1 MFLKSIIFSFLS
13 IIISFQYRSK
23 TTIITSTKTTITIT
37 IKFMKYSTLV
47 SIAAFIS
54 TSLAATVPDEH
65 YSTLSPSAKIPSGA
79 STDFSGTF
87 GIQVVTVES
96 ASALSTDTATSTL
109 TRNDNKKEATPVAQ
123 ITDGQVQHQTTGG
136 VSAIKQIS
144 DGQVQHQTNAAQ
156 PIAQISDGQIQ
167 HQTTAKATATP
178 VQQINDGQI
187 QHQTTVQPV
196 AQISD
201 GQIQHQTVKASATP
215 VQQIGDGQIQHQT
228 TAAAATTASAVK
240 QINDGQ
246 IQHQTTTAENVAK
259 AQSDGQAIA
268 TGSPS
273 SNSTLSD
280 DDDLSSTIPKACSSA
295 NNLEM
300 TLHDSVLKDTHERWG
315 AIVANHQFQFDGP
328 IPQAGTIYSAG
339 WSIKDGYL
347 YLGDSNIFYQ
357 CLSGDFYNLYDEN
370 VAKQCSAVKLSV
382 IEFVNC

>member
-1 MFLKSIIFSFLS
+1 
-13 IIISFQYRSK
+13 
-23 TTIITSTKTTITIT
+23 
-37 IKFMKYSTLV
+37 MKYSPLV

-65 YSTLSPSAKIPSGA
+65 YSTLSPSGTIPSGA

-178 VQQINDGQI
+178 VQQINDGQIQHQTTVQPVAQISDGQIQHQTAKATATPVQQIGDGQI

>member
-1 MFLKSIIFSFLS
+1 
-13 IIISFQYRSK
+13 
-23 TTIITSTKTTITIT
+23 
-37 IKFMKYSTLV
+37 MKYSTLV

-144 DGQVQHQTNAAQ
+144 DGQIQHQTTVQ
-156 PIAQISDGQIQ
+156 PVAQISDGQIQ
-167 HQTTAKATATP
+167 HQTAKATATP
-178 VQQINDGQI
+178 VQQIGDGQI

>member
-1 MFLKSIIFSFLS
+1 
-13 IIISFQYRSK
+13 
-23 TTIITSTKTTITIT
+23 
-37 IKFMKYSTLV
+37 MKYSTLV

-280 DDDLSSTIPKACSSA
+280 DDDSSSTIPKACSSA

>member
-1 MFLKSIIFSFLS
+1 
-13 IIISFQYRSK
+13 
-23 TTIITSTKTTITIT
+23 
-37 IKFMKYSTLV
+37 MKYSTLV

-65 YSTLSPSAKIPSGA
+65 YSTLSPSGTIPSGA

-201 GQIQHQTVKASATP
+201 GQIQHQTAKATATPVQQIGDGQIQHQTTVQPVAQISDGQIQHQTVKASATP

-228 TAAAATTASAVK
+228 TAAAATTTASAVK

>member
-1 MFLKSIIFSFLS
+1 
-13 IIISFQYRSK
+13 
-23 TTIITSTKTTITIT
+23 
-37 IKFMKYSTLV
+37 MKYSTLV

-54 TSLAATVPDEH
+54 SSLAATVPDEH

>member
-1 MFLKSIIFSFLS
+1 
-13 IIISFQYRSK
+13 
-23 TTIITSTKTTITIT
+23 
-37 IKFMKYSTLV
+37 MKYSTLV

-54 TSLAATVPDEH
+54 SSLAATVPDEH
-65 YSTLSPSAKIPSGA
+65 YSTLSPSGKIPTGA

-109 TRNDNKKEATPVAQ
+109 TRNDNKDVKATPIAQ
-123 ITDGQVQHQTTGG
+123 ITDGQ
-136 VSAIKQIS
+136 I
-144 DGQVQHQTNAAQ
+144 QHQTNAQ

-167 HQTTAKATATP
+167 HQTVKATP

-187 QHQTTVQPV
+187 QHQTTTAP
-196 AQISD
+196 
-201 GQIQHQTVKASATP
+201 T
-215 VQQIGDGQIQHQT
+215 T
-228 TAAAATTASAVK
+228 TAASAVK

-246 IQHQTTTAENVAK
+246 IQHQTTSTVDNVAK

-268 TGSPS
+268 TGSN
-273 SNSTLSD
+273 SNSTANID
-280 DDDLSSTIPKACSSA
+280 DNENSLSSILKACSSK
-295 NNLEM
+295 NNLQM
-300 TLHDSVLKDTHERWG
+300 TLHNSVLKDTNERWG
-315 AIVANHQFQFDGP
+315 SIVANHQFQFDGP
-328 IPQAGTIYSAG
+328 IPQAGVIYSSG

>member
-1 MFLKSIIFSFLS
+1 
-13 IIISFQYRSK
+13 
-23 TTIITSTKTTITIT
+23 
-37 IKFMKYSTLV
+37 MKYSTLV

-215 VQQIGDGQIQHQT
+215 VKQIGDGQIQHQT

-280 DDDLSSTIPKACSSA
+280 DDDSSSTIPKACSSA

>member
-1 MFLKSIIFSFLS
+1 
-13 IIISFQYRSK
+13 
-23 TTIITSTKTTITIT
+23 
-37 IKFMKYSTLV
+37 MKYSTLV

-144 DGQVQHQTNAAQ
+144 DGQIQHQTTVQ
-156 PIAQISDGQIQ
+156 PVAQISDGQIQ
-167 HQTTAKATATP
+167 HQTAKATATPVQQIGDGQIQHQTTVQPVAQISDGQIQHQTAKATATP
-178 VQQINDGQI
+178 VQQIGDGQI

>member
-1 MFLKSIIFSFLS
+1 
-13 IIISFQYRSK
+13 
-23 TTIITSTKTTITIT
+23 
-37 IKFMKYSTLV
+37 MKYSTLV

-144 DGQVQHQTNAAQ
+144 DGQ
-156 PIAQISDGQIQ
+156 
-167 HQTTAKATATP
+167 
-178 VQQINDGQI
+178 I

-280 DDDLSSTIPKACSSA
+280 DDDSSSTIPKACSSA

>member
-1 MFLKSIIFSFLS
+1 
-13 IIISFQYRSK
+13 
-23 TTIITSTKTTITIT
+23 
-37 IKFMKYSTLV
+37 MKYSTLV

-123 ITDGQVQHQTTGG
+123 ITDGQVQHQT
-136 VSAIKQIS
+136 
-144 DGQVQHQTNAAQ
+144 NAAQ
-156 PIAQISDGQIQ
+156 PIAQIS
-167 HQTTAKATATP
+167 
-178 VQQINDGQI
+178 
-187 QHQTTVQPV
+187 
-196 AQISD
+196 
-201 GQIQHQTVKASATP
+201 
-215 VQQIGDGQIQHQT
+215 DGQIQHQT

-280 DDDLSSTIPKACSSA
+280 DDDSSSTIPKACSSA

-357 CLSGDFYNLYDEN
+357 CLSGEFYNLYDEN

>member
-1 MFLKSIIFSFLS
+1 
-13 IIISFQYRSK
+13 
-23 TTIITSTKTTITIT
+23 
-37 IKFMKYSTLV
+37 MKYSTLV

-123 ITDGQVQHQTTGG
+123 ITDGQVQHQT
-136 VSAIKQIS
+136 
-144 DGQVQHQTNAAQ
+144 NAAQ
-156 PIAQISDGQIQ
+156 PIAQIS
-167 HQTTAKATATP
+167 
-178 VQQINDGQI
+178 DGQI

-280 DDDLSSTIPKACSSA
+280 DDDSSSTIPKACSSA

>member
-1 MFLKSIIFSFLS
+1 
-13 IIISFQYRSK
+13 
-23 TTIITSTKTTITIT
+23 
-37 IKFMKYSTLV
+37 MKYSTLV

-215 VQQIGDGQIQHQT
+215 VKQIGDGQIQHQT

-259 AQSDGQAIA
+259 AQSDGQAIS

-280 DDDLSSTIPKACSSA
+280 DDDSSSTIPKACSSA

>member
-1 MFLKSIIFSFLS
+1 
-13 IIISFQYRSK
+13 
-23 TTIITSTKTTITIT
+23 
-37 IKFMKYSTLV
+37 MKYSTLV

-167 HQTTAKATATP
+167 HQTT
-178 VQQINDGQI
+178 
-187 QHQTTVQPV
+187 VQPV

-280 DDDLSSTIPKACSSA
+280 DDDSSSTIPKACSSA

>member
-1 MFLKSIIFSFLS
+1 
-13 IIISFQYRSK
+13 
-23 TTIITSTKTTITIT
+23 
-37 IKFMKYSTLV
+37 MKYSTLV

>member
-1 MFLKSIIFSFLS
+1 
-13 IIISFQYRSK
+13 
-23 TTIITSTKTTITIT
+23 
-37 IKFMKYSTLV
+37 MKYSTLV

-167 HQTTAKATATP
+167 HQTTEKATATP

-201 GQIQHQTVKASATP
+201 GQIQHQTAKATATP

>member
-1 MFLKSIIFSFLS
+1 
-13 IIISFQYRSK
+13 
-23 TTIITSTKTTITIT
+23 
-37 IKFMKYSTLV
+37 MKYSTLV

-54 TSLAATVPDEH
+54 TSLVATVPDEH

-280 DDDLSSTIPKACSSA
+280 DDDSSSTIPKACSSA

>member
-1 MFLKSIIFSFLS
+1 
-13 IIISFQYRSK
+13 
-23 TTIITSTKTTITIT
+23 
-37 IKFMKYSTLV
+37 MKYSTLV

-54 TSLAATVPDEH
+54 SSLAATVPDEH

-201 GQIQHQTVKASATP
+201 GQIQHQTAKATATP

-228 TAAAATTASAVK
+228 TAATTASAVK

-280 DDDLSSTIPKACSSA
+280 DDDSSSTIPKACSSA

>member
-1 MFLKSIIFSFLS
+1 
-13 IIISFQYRSK
+13 
-23 TTIITSTKTTITIT
+23 
-37 IKFMKYSTLV
+37 MKYSPLV

-123 ITDGQVQHQTTGG
+123 IT
-136 VSAIKQIS
+136 

>member
-1 MFLKSIIFSFLS
+1 MHILH
-13 IIISFQYRSK
+13 
-23 TTIITSTKTTITIT
+23 
-37 IKFMKYSTLV
+37 
-47 SIAAFIS
+47 AH
-54 TSLAATVPDEH
+54 SLAATVPDEH

-144 DGQVQHQTNAAQ
+144 DGQIQHQTTVQ
-156 PIAQISDGQIQ
+156 PVAQISDGQIQ
-167 HQTTAKATATP
+167 HQTAKATATP
-178 VQQINDGQI
+178 VQQIGDGQI

-259 AQSDGQAIA
+259 AQSD
-268 TGSPS
+268 
-273 SNSTLSD
+273 
-280 DDDLSSTIPKACSSA
+280 ACSSA

>member
-1 MFLKSIIFSFLS
+1 
-13 IIISFQYRSK
+13 
-23 TTIITSTKTTITIT
+23 
-37 IKFMKYSTLV
+37 MKYSTLV

-187 QHQTTVQPV
+187 QHQTTVQPVAQISDGQIQHQTAKATATPVQQIGDGQIQHQTTGQPV

>member
-1 MFLKSIIFSFLS
+1 
-13 IIISFQYRSK
+13 
-23 TTIITSTKTTITIT
+23 
-37 IKFMKYSTLV
+37 MKYSPLV

>member
-1 MFLKSIIFSFLS
+1 
-13 IIISFQYRSK
+13 
-23 TTIITSTKTTITIT
+23 
-37 IKFMKYSTLV
+37 MKYSTLV

-54 TSLAATVPDEH
+54 SSLAATVPDEH
-65 YSTLSPSAKIPSGA
+65 YSTLSPSGTIPSGA

-201 GQIQHQTVKASATP
+201 GQIQHQTAKATATP

-280 DDDLSSTIPKACSSA
+280 DDDSSSTIPKACSSA

>member
-1 MFLKSIIFSFLS
+1 
-13 IIISFQYRSK
+13 
-23 TTIITSTKTTITIT
+23 
-37 IKFMKYSTLV
+37 MKYSTLV

-123 ITDGQVQHQTTGG
+123 ITDGQVQHQTNAATP
-136 VSAIKQIS
+136 VQQIN
-144 DGQVQHQTNAAQ
+144 DGQIQHQTTVQ
-156 PIAQISDGQIQ
+156 PVAQISDGQIQ
-167 HQTTAKATATP
+167 HQTAKATATP
-178 VQQINDGQI
+178 VQQIGDGQI

-280 DDDLSSTIPKACSSA
+280 DDDSSSTIPKACSSA

>member
-1 MFLKSIIFSFLS
+1 
-13 IIISFQYRSK
+13 
-23 TTIITSTKTTITIT
+23 
-37 IKFMKYSTLV
+37 MKYSTLV

-144 DGQVQHQTNAAQ
+144 DGQ
-156 PIAQISDGQIQ
+156 IQ
-167 HQTTAKATATP
+167 HQTTVQP
-178 VQQINDGQI
+178 VAQISDGQI

>member
-1 MFLKSIIFSFLS
+1 
-13 IIISFQYRSK
+13 
-23 TTIITSTKTTITIT
+23 
-37 IKFMKYSTLV
+37 MKYSTLV

-54 TSLAATVPDEH
+54 SSLAATVPDEH

-136 VSAIKQIS
+136 VSAIKQISDGQVQHQTNAAQPIAQIS

-280 DDDLSSTIPKACSSA
+280 DDDSSSTIPKACSSA

>member
-1 MFLKSIIFSFLS
+1 
-13 IIISFQYRSK
+13 
-23 TTIITSTKTTITIT
+23 
-37 IKFMKYSTLV
+37 MKYSTLV

-201 GQIQHQTVKASATP
+201 GQIQHQTAKATATP

>member
-1 MFLKSIIFSFLS
+1 
-13 IIISFQYRSK
+13 
-23 TTIITSTKTTITIT
+23 
-37 IKFMKYSTLV
+37 MKYSTLV

-96 ASALSTDTATSTL
+96 ASAFSTDTATSTL

-215 VQQIGDGQIQHQT
+215 VKQIGDGQIQHQT

-280 DDDLSSTIPKACSSA
+280 DDDSSSTIPKACSSA

>member
-1 MFLKSIIFSFLS
+1 
-13 IIISFQYRSK
+13 
-23 TTIITSTKTTITIT
+23 
-37 IKFMKYSTLV
+37 MKYSTLV

-87 GIQVVTVES
+87 GIQIVTVES

-109 TRNDNKKEATPVAQ
+109 TRNENKKEATPVAQ

-280 DDDLSSTIPKACSSA
+280 DDDSSSTIPKACSSA

>member
-1 MFLKSIIFSFLS
+1 
-13 IIISFQYRSK
+13 
-23 TTIITSTKTTITIT
+23 
-37 IKFMKYSTLV
+37 MKYSTLV

-144 DGQVQHQTNAAQ
+144 DGQ
-156 PIAQISDGQIQ
+156 
-167 HQTTAKATATP
+167 
-178 VQQINDGQI
+178 I

-201 GQIQHQTVKASATP
+201 GQIQHQTAKATATP

-280 DDDLSSTIPKACSSA
+280 DDDSSSTIPKACSSA

>member
-1 MFLKSIIFSFLS
+1 
-13 IIISFQYRSK
+13 
-23 TTIITSTKTTITIT
+23 
-37 IKFMKYSTLV
+37 MKYSTLV

-54 TSLAATVPDEH
+54 SSLAATVPDEH

-156 PIAQISDGQIQ
+156 PIAQTS
-167 HQTTAKATATP
+167 
-178 VQQINDGQI
+178 DGQI

-280 DDDLSSTIPKACSSA
+280 DDDSSSTIPKACSSA

>member
-1 MFLKSIIFSFLS
+1 
-13 IIISFQYRSK
+13 
-23 TTIITSTKTTITIT
+23 
-37 IKFMKYSTLV
+37 MKYSTLV

-201 GQIQHQTVKASATP
+201 GQIQHQTAKATATP

-280 DDDLSSTIPKACSSA
+280 DDDSSSTIPKACSSA

>member
-1 MFLKSIIFSFLS
+1 
-13 IIISFQYRSK
+13 
-23 TTIITSTKTTITIT
+23 
-37 IKFMKYSTLV
+37 MKYSTLV

-144 DGQVQHQTNAAQ
+144 
-156 PIAQISDGQIQ
+156 
-167 HQTTAKATATP
+167 
-178 VQQINDGQI
+178 DGQI

>member
-1 MFLKSIIFSFLS
+1 
-13 IIISFQYRSK
+13 
-23 TTIITSTKTTITIT
+23 
-37 IKFMKYSTLV
+37 MKYSTLV

-65 YSTLSPSAKIPSGA
+65 YSTLSPSGTIPSGA

-178 VQQINDGQI
+178 VQQINDGQIQHQTTVQPVAQISDGQIQHQTAKATATPVQQIGDGQI

>member
-1 MFLKSIIFSFLS
+1 
-13 IIISFQYRSK
+13 
-23 TTIITSTKTTITIT
+23 
-37 IKFMKYSTLV
+37 MKYSTLV

-123 ITDGQVQHQTTGG
+123 ITDGQIQHQTATATATPVQQIGDGQIQHQTT
-136 VSAIKQIS
+136 
-144 DGQVQHQTNAAQ
+144 VQ
-156 PIAQISDGQIQ
+156 PVAQISDGQIQ
-167 HQTTAKATATP
+167 HQTAKATATP
-178 VQQINDGQI
+178 VQQIGDGQI

-246 IQHQTTTAENVAK
+246 IQHQTTTADNVAK

-280 DDDLSSTIPKACSSA
+280 DDDSSSTIPKACSSA
-295 NNLEM
+295 NDLEM

>member
-1 MFLKSIIFSFLS
+1 
-13 IIISFQYRSK
+13 
-23 TTIITSTKTTITIT
+23 
-37 IKFMKYSTLV
+37 MKYSTLV

-178 VQQINDGQI
+178 VQQINDGQIQHQTTVQPVAQISDGQIQHQTAKATATPVQQIGDGQI

-370 VAKQCSAVKLSV
+370 VAKQCSAVKLIV
-382 IEFVNC
+382 IEFVNF

>member
-1 MFLKSIIFSFLS
+1 MNYSILF
-13 IIISFQYRSK
+13 
-23 TTIITSTKTTITIT
+23 
-37 IKFMKYSTLV
+37 TL
-47 SIAAFIS
+47 AAFICS
-54 TSLAATVPDEH
+54 SSLAATIPSEN
-65 YSTLSPSAKIPSGA
+65 YSTLSPSAQPLSGA
-79 STDFSGTF
+79 TTDFTGTF
-87 GIQVVTVES
+87 GIQIVTVES
-96 ASALSTDTATSTL
+96 ASQLSTDKDTSTL
-109 TRNDNKKEATPVAQ
+109 TKDKRAVATPV
-123 ITDGQVQHQTTGG
+123 
-136 VSAIKQIS
+136 
-144 DGQVQHQTNAAQ
+144 
-156 PIAQISDGQIQ
+156 AQISDGQIQ

-280 DDDLSSTIPKACSSA
+280 DDDSSSTIPKACSSA